1 MEDWKDLNRIE
12 RSNAIK
18 KLIKETLVEYN
29 GELSPIQCLA
39 LAYYSWKVDE
49 KPISDLF
56 YMLSEVSTIV
66 DGMAERVKEERE
78 RIFWDNVNKYYEEY
92 LKRKENKDDTGRSF

>member
-12 RSNAIK
+12 RSNEIK
-18 KLIKETLVEYN
+18 KLIRETLVEYN
-29 GELSPIQCLA
+29 GELSPMQCLA
-39 LAYYSWKVDE
+39 LAYYNWKVDE

-78 RIFWDNVNKYYEEY
+78 KIFWDKVRKNFEEY
-92 LKRKENKDDTGRSF
+92 LKRIEEK